1 MRSDGKKKKK
11 SKAPI
16 IILVIILIAA
26 LGAGAYFL
34 LSKDKEKGGGIISNE
49 IINPLTGE
57 AVEELLTRPI
67 QVSIDNAAPA
77 RPQSG
82 LSAADIIFEYPVEG
96 SITRIQA
103 IFYTK
108 LPETVGPVR
117 SARPYFVDTAREYKA
132 VFVNHGW
139 SPEAKEYLESGVV
152 PYISG
157 LTYGGGVFF
166 RTDDRPAPDNSMIHT
181 DKLLEAIEKEGY
193 AEEQDVRTFNFLEK
207 GQKVK
212 GEKATAIYINY
223 LTTKCSYEYDRESKL
238 YKKFSNGEVY
248 IDKET
253 GDQITTSNVLIQFV
267 NSQVLDNKGRLG
279 IDMKA
284 GGDAMLFR
292 KGKVIKG
299 TWSREDMDS
308 PTVFTAANGKEMK
321 MATGNTWIQ
330 VLDQNHK
337 IEYDAGEEE

>member
-1 MRSDGKKKKK
+1 MRSDGTRKKK

-117 SARPYFVDTAREYKA
+117 SARPYFVDTYNRLPWRSFSDIK
-132 VFVNHGW
+132 
-139 SPEAKEYLESGVV
+139 K
-152 PYISG
+152 PYSK
-157 LTYGGGVFF
+157 
-166 RTDDRPAPDNSMIHT
+166 M
-181 DKLLEAIEKEGY
+181 K
-193 AEEQDVRTFNFLEK
+193 
-207 GQKVK
+207 
-212 GEKATAIYINY
+212 
-223 LTTKCSYEYDRESKL
+223 YE
-238 YKKFSNGEVY
+238 
-248 IDKET
+248 
-253 GDQITTSNVLIQFV
+253 
-267 NSQVLDNKGRLG
+267 
-279 IDMKA
+279 
-284 GGDAMLFR
+284 
-292 KGKVIKG
+292 
-299 TWSREDMDS
+299 
-308 PTVFTAANGKEMK
+308 
-321 MATGNTWIQ
+321 NT
-330 VLDQNHK
+330 
-337 IEYDAGEEE
+337 